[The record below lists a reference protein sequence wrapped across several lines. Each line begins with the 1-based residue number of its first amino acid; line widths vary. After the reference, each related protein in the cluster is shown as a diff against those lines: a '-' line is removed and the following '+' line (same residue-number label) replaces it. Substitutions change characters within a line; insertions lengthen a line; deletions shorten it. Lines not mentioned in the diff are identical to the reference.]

1 MISPVG
7 SDGGRASYIILYNS
21 QYQLRSHPPGL
32 CRVSQGNFQREKM
45 NYTDPAKNDVVNCMS
60 SGRFS
65 TTFASPKSVMRGTPW
80 SSTRMLHYIQNQL
93 RILHESP
100 KTYAFQIA
108 MHYDRLTIMQI

>member
-1 MISPVG
+1 
-7 SDGGRASYIILYNS
+7 
-21 QYQLRSHPPGL
+21 
-32 CRVSQGNFQREKM
+32 M
-45 NYTDPAKNDVVNCMS
+45 NYTDPAKNEVVNCMS

-80 SSTRMLHYIQNQL
+80 SSTRILHYIQNQL